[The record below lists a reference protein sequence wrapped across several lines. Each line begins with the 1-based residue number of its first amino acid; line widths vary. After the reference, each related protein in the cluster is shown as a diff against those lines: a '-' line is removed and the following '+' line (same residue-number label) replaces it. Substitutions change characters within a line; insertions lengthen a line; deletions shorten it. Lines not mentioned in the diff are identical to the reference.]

1 MNKTRILLVDDE
13 ASITRTLGM
22 YLEGTGEFEVR
33 AENRGSQA
41 LMTARDFKPDLVV
54 LDIVMPDVDG
64 AAIAADLA
72 DDSELQSVPIIFL
85 TALVSEGELGGQGKI
100 KGGHTFLAKPIEPE
114 LLIQHI
120 RERIGS

>member
-41 LMTARDFKPDLVV
+41 LMAARDFNPDLVV
-54 LDIVMPDVDG
+54 LDIVMPDADG
-64 AAIAADLA
+64 AAIAAEFA

-85 TALVSEGELGGQGKI
+85 TALVSEGELGGQGKV
-100 KGGHTFLAKPIEPE
+100 KGGHIFLAKPVEPD

-120 RERIGS
+120 RERIRS

>member
-54 LDIVMPDVDG
+54 LDIVMPDADG
-64 AAIAADLA
+64 AAIAAELA
-72 DDSELQSVPIIFL
+72 DDSELHSVPIIFL
-85 TALVSEGELGGQGKI
+85 TALVSEGELGGQGKF
-100 KGGHTFLAKPIEPE
+100 KGGHLFLAKPVEPD